1 MLQRLRPS
9 RLGLRCRLVA
19 ALVLTAAATLGI
31 AALSLL
37 GPLEQRLRTEELSKL
52 SDASATARPGF
63 AEFTVADVADLSP
76 AFRELVDGL
85 RQRARARIVVL
96 DAAGRRYYDTDP
108 QDADFP
114 EAIRALATNASVSDL
129 GSGRGGGSARVAVP
143 LRVRGGTRFVIFLRR
158 PLGDARSA
166 ARVVTRAFL
175 VAALTGLILAVLLG
189 VGLATTLLRRLRRL
203 RQGAL
208 ALADGGLAGDLADAP
223 SFDVSGRDEIGDLGR
238 AFSTMHDR
246 LRRQEQTRHA
256 FLSTASHELRTPLA
270 GLRGMLELL
279 EEDLAAP
286 NPDLDDARRQLGK
299 AQGQSRR
306 LAALAADLL
315 DLSRLDAG
323 RELRCEAVEL
333 GELARAV
340 GAEFEARASE
350 SAITV
355 AVAPDGGEHWAR
367 ADPGALARVVRIL
380 IDNALRFTA
389 PSSRITV
396 RLGGEDGR
404 ASLTVEDEGP
414 GVADEDREVI
424 FERFQR
430 GRRTAIP
437 GGFGLGL
444 AIGRELARGMGGE
457 LRLLARDPG
466 ACFELDLPAAG
477 PAELGADLEVRERD
491 GSGEPAGGRRGLTE
505 AQRQTSG
512 SVTGHVAH

>member
-1 MLQRLRPS
+1 MAARLSPS
-9 RLGLRCRLVA
+9 RLGLRWRLVA
-19 ALVLTAAATLGI
+19 ALVLTSAATLGI

-37 GPLEQRLRTEELSKL
+37 GPLEQRLRSEELSKL
-52 SDASATARPGF
+52 SDTSATIRPGF
-63 AEFTVADVADLSP
+63 AAFTVADVADLSP
-76 AFRELVDGL
+76 AFHDLVDGL
-85 RQRARARIVVL
+85 RQRTRARAVVL

-114 EAIRALATNASVSDL
+114 EAFRALASNAPVSDL
-129 GSGRGGGSARVAVP
+129 GPGRGGGSARVAIPV
-143 LRVRGGTRFVIFLRR
+143 RVRGGTRFVVFLRR
-158 PLGDARSA
+158 PLGDTRSA
-166 ARVVTRAFL
+166 ARVVTRAFV
-175 VAALTGLILAVLLG
+175 VAALTGLVLAVLLG
-189 VGLATTLLRRLRRL
+189 VGLATTLLHRLRRL

-208 ALADGGLAGDLADAP
+208 ALADSGLAGDLADAP
-223 SFDVSGRDEIGDLGR
+223 SFDISGRDEIGDLGR
-238 AFSTMHDR
+238 AFRTMHER
-246 LRRQEQTRHA
+246 LRRQEQTRQA

-286 NPDLDDARRQLGK
+286 NPDLDDARRQLTK

-323 RELRCEAVEL
+323 LHLRSEAVEL

-350 SAITV
+350 SAVTL
-355 AVAPDGGEHWAR
+355 AVAPDGSEHWAR

-380 IDNALRFTA
+380 LDNALRFTPTA
-389 PSSRITV
+389 GRITV
-396 RLGGEDGR
+396 RLGGEGGR

-414 GVADEDREVI
+414 GVADEDRERI
-424 FERFQR
+424 FERFER
-430 GRRTAIP
+430 GRPTAVA

-457 LRLLARDPG
+457 LRLLAGEPG

-477 PAELGADLEVRERD
+477 PAELGEEPESLQPG
-491 GSGEPAGGRRGLTE
+491 GSHEPAGDHRPGLTE
-505 AQRQTSG
+505 AQPQTS
-512 SVTGHVAH
+512 AR